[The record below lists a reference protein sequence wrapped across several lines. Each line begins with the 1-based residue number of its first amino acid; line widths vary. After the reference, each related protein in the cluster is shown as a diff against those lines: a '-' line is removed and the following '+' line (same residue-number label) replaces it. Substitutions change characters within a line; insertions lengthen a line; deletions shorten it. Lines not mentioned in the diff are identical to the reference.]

1 MKKSIR
7 LIHTFYNTF
16 NVPSILI
23 SLICAGIF
31 SISGLSFFV
40 VIFWFK
46 ILSMG
51 FIITFIDNYREKE
64 YYYYQNLGFSK
75 TTLWSSSLIFDF
87 VLFLGLII
95 GAYHLR

>member
-1 MKKSIR
+1 MRRSVR

-16 NVPSILI
+16 NIPGILI
-23 SLICAGIF
+23 SLFCAGIF
-31 SISGLSFFV
+31 RVSGLSFFV

-46 ILSMG
+46 IISMG
-51 FIITFIDNYREKE
+51 FIITFTDNYRKKE
-64 YYYYQNLGFSK
+64 YYYYQNLGLSK

-95 GAYHLR
+95 AAYQLR